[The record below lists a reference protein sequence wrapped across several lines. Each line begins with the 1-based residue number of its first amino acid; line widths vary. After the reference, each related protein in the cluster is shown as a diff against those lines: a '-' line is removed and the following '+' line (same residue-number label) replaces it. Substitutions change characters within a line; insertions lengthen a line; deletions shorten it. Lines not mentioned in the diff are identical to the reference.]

1 MRVIAGTVKRQK
13 LNAPRGWSGRA
24 TADRVKEAL
33 FNILGENIIGARF
46 LDLYAGIG
54 NVGIE
59 ALSRGAAESVF
70 VEKDPRAN
78 QAILKNL
85 DHTGLGDKANVLT
98 QEVAVALRWLGKNK
112 RSFDLI
118 FLDPPYQNNLEVFT
132 VELIMRYNLLAGG
145 GLVIVESSK
154 RVVLPVKIDGLVL
167 TRQEKYGDTLLSF
180 YG

>member
-1 MRVIAGTVKRQK
+1 MRVIAGTAKRRR
-13 LNAPRGWSGRA
+13 LNAPRGWCGRA

-33 FNILGENIIGARF
+33 FNILGENIIGACF

-59 ALSRGAAESVF
+59 ALSRGAAEAVF
-70 VEKDPRAN
+70 VEKDPRAS

-85 DHTGLGDKANVLT
+85 DYTGLGDKAIVLT
-98 QEVAVALRWLGKNK
+98 QEVAAALQRLGKNK
-112 RSFDLI
+112 RPFDLI

-132 VELIMRYNLLAGG
+132 IELIIRYNLLAGG

>member
-1 MRVIAGTVKRQK
+1 MRVIAGTAKRRQ

-24 TADRVKEAL
+24 TAGRVKEAL

-59 ALSRGAAESVF
+59 AISRGAAEAVF
-70 VEKDPRAN
+70 VEKDPRAG

-85 DHTGLGDKANVLT
+85 DRIGLSDKATVLT
-98 QEVAVALRWLGKNK
+98 QEVAVALQWLIKSK
-112 RSFDLI
+112 HSFDLI

-132 VELIMRYNLLAGG
+132 VELIIRYNLLAEG
-145 GLVIVESSK
+145 GLVIIESSK
-154 RVVLPVKIDGLVL
+154 RVALPVKVDGLVL
-167 TRQEKYGDTLLSF
+167 TRQVKYGDTLLSF